1 MGLGVERLVGVL
13 LQATVLYPGLPI
25 FGGSAAGKEHVG
37 EGKGE
42 GEGDGG
48 GVGGGEAVS
57 AEEELSDL
65 LAERELLPYPKA
77 GQGVRL
83 PMDLDALAWV
93 VDEDV
98 GVYSHRCGWTERDLF
113 GGQVGMG
120 VAVGVGGGGAQRS
133 GVAVG
138 A

>member
-1 MGLGVERLVGVL
+1 MGLSERRRYLQGLGAERLVSL
-13 LQATVLYPGLPI
+13 LLHATTLHPGLPI
-25 FGGSAAGKEHVG
+25 FGASDGTADG
-37 EGKGE
+37 EGG
-42 GEGDGG
+42 
-48 GVGGGEAVS
+48 GGGEVVS

-83 PMDLDALAWV
+83 PTDLDALAWV

-98 GVYSHRCGWTERDLF
+98 GVYSHRCRWTETDLF
-113 GGQVGMG
+113 GVQAGRVG
-120 VAVGVGGGGAQRS
+120 AVGVEL
-133 GVAVG
+133 GVGVG